1 MLRKRGREV
10 IDAEWSQQQ
19 FDPGAWIFVLLERAP
34 CTTGREQQFHLGLKF
49 AADDRC
55 SSNLLAAVPAP
66 DYGSSMDARTRK
78 QQQVEE
84 EHGDEAR
91 MLAEAFGAKRDRLLA
106 SLTLIAGVGVIVAI
120 PFALRAGAE
129 FFMPVTAA
137 LVVAIALVPLLEWFE
152 RRGMP
157 PKGAAGLCVLLFL
170 AVAIFAVGS
179 IVIPARDW
187 VARVPGNIPKV
198 RATLEPV
205 IQIYKHL
212 DRFIDRTVSQIA
224 VTQEQTRAVR
234 IETPNSMSSLLISSA
249 PHLLIQL
256 FFALLV
262 IFFFL
267 AGWTAM
273 RKKTIVSR
281 GSFEGALTTARVIQQ
296 VVDATS
302 TYLGTITLINI
313 GLGALTATA
322 LWLLGMPSPV
332 MWGGI
337 VAVANYIPYLGPIV
351 CALLLFAAGLM
362 SFPDVW
368 GALLPPAVFIGF
380 HLVEANFF
388 TPMVV
393 GHRLTIS
400 PLSILVSL
408 SFWAWVWGTTGAL
421 LAVPLLIIMKTIFSA
436 AGTPDIAG
444 FLFEH
449 GTLTHIGDDAEEEV
463 EEREMQ
469 PAMVDTPK
477 TLS

>member
-1 MLRKRGREV
+1 
-10 IDAEWSQQQ
+10 
-19 FDPGAWIFVLLERAP
+19 
-34 CTTGREQQFHLGLKF
+34 
-49 AADDRC
+49 
-55 SSNLLAAVPAP
+55 
-66 DYGSSMDARTRK
+66 MDARTRK
-78 QQQVEE
+78 HQQVVEE
-84 EHGDEAR
+84 SSDEAR
-91 MLAEAFGAKRDRLLA
+91 VLAETITVKRDRLLA
-106 SLTLIAGVGVIVAI
+106 SLTLIAGIGMVVAL

-152 RRGMP
+152 RRGIP
-157 PKGAAGLCVLLFL
+157 SKPSAALCVIIFLLLGLF
-170 AVAIFAVGS
+170 AIGS
-179 IVIPARDW
+179 IVIPAADW
-187 VARVPGNIPKV
+187 VAQIPSKIPKV
-198 RATLEPV
+198 RSTLEPV
-205 IQIYKHL
+205 LDLYKNL
-212 DRFIDRTVSQIA
+212 DKFIDRTASQIA
-224 VTQEQTRAVR
+224 ITQEQTRAVR

-302 TYLGTITLINI
+302 TYLGTITLINVA
-313 GLGALTATA
+313 LGGLTAA
-322 LWLLGMPSPV
+322 VLWWLGMPSPI

-337 VAVANYIPYLGPIV
+337 VAVANYIPYLGPIA
-351 CALLLFAAGLM
+351 CALLLFFGGLM
-362 SFPDVW
+362 TYPDVW
-368 GALLPPAVFIGF
+368 GALMPPAAFISF
-380 HLVEANFF
+380 HLIEANFF
-388 TPMVV
+388 TPLVV

-400 PLSILVSL
+400 PLSILISL
-408 SFWAWVWGTTGAL
+408 SFWAWIWGTTGAL

-449 GTLTHIGDDAEEEV
+449 GTLTHAGEADEEEV
-463 EEREMQ
+463 EDRQELQ

-477 TLS
+477 RPS

>member
-1 MLRKRGREV
+1 
-10 IDAEWSQQQ
+10 
-19 FDPGAWIFVLLERAP
+19 
-34 CTTGREQQFHLGLKF
+34 
-49 AADDRC
+49 
-55 SSNLLAAVPAP
+55 
-66 DYGSSMDARTRK
+66 MDARTNK
-78 QQQVEE
+78 PSQV
-84 EHGDEAR
+84 DDDVADDAR
-91 MLAEAFGAKRDRLLA
+91 LIAETISIKRDRLLA
-106 SLTLIAGVGVIVAI
+106 SLTLIAGIGLVIMI

-137 LVVAIALVPLLEWFE
+137 LVVAIALVPMLEWFE
-152 RRGMP
+152 RRGIP
-157 PKGAAGLCVLLFL
+157 AKASAGLCVVLFL
-170 AVAIFAVGS
+170 ALAMFAIGS
-179 IVIPARDW
+179 IVIPATDW
-187 VARVPGNIPKV
+187 VAQVPTKISKV
-198 RATLEPV
+198 RDALEPV
-205 IQIYKHL
+205 IRLYKHL
-212 DRFIDRTVSQIA
+212 DRWIERATSQIA
-224 VTQEQTRAVR
+224 IAPVQKTPTVNVEQ
-234 IETPNSMSSLLISSA
+234 PHSMLGLLTSSA

-273 RKKTIVSR
+273 RKKAIVTR

-313 GLGALTATA
+313 GLGALTALV
-322 LWLLGMPSPV
+322 LWFLGMPSPV

-351 CALLLFAAGLM
+351 CALLLFVGGLM
-362 SFPDVW
+362 TYPDIW
-368 GALLPPAVFIGF
+368 GAMLPPAAFISF
-380 HLVEANFF
+380 HLIEANFF

-449 GTLTHIGDDAEEEV
+449 GTLTHAGEADEEEI
-463 EEREMQ
+463 EERQELE

-477 TLS
+477 PRT

>member
-1 MLRKRGREV
+1 
-10 IDAEWSQQQ
+10 
-19 FDPGAWIFVLLERAP
+19 
-34 CTTGREQQFHLGLKF
+34 
-49 AADDRC
+49 
-55 SSNLLAAVPAP
+55 
-66 DYGSSMDARTRK
+66 MDARTRK
-78 QQQVEE
+78 NHHVDDEAA
-84 EHGDEAR
+84 DEAR
-91 MLAEAFGAKRDRLLA
+91 VLAETITVKRDRLLA
-106 SLTLIAGVGVIVAI
+106 SLTLIAGMGLIVAM

-137 LVVAIALVPLLEWFE
+137 LVIAVALVPLLEWFE
-152 RRGMP
+152 RRGVP
-157 PKGAAGLCVLLFL
+157 SKLSAGLCVIVFL
-170 AVAIFAVGS
+170 MLAIFAIGS
-179 IVIPARDW
+179 IVVPATDW
-187 VARVPGNIPKV
+187 VAQVPSKIPKV

-205 IQIYKHL
+205 LDLYKNL
-212 DRFIDRTVSQIA
+212 DRFIANTTSQIA
-224 VTQEQTRAVR
+224 ISQEQTRAVR
-234 IETPNSMSSLLISSA
+234 IETPNSMLGLLTSSA
-249 PHLLIQL
+249 PHLMIQL

-313 GLGALTATA
+313 GLGALTAAA
-322 LWLLGMPSPV
+322 LWWLGMPSPV

-337 VAVANYIPYLGPIV
+337 VAVLNYIPYLGPIV
-351 CALLLFAAGLM
+351 CALLLFLGGLM
-362 SFPDVW
+362 TFSDVW
-368 GALLPPAVFIGF
+368 GALLPPAAFISF
-380 HLVEANFF
+380 HLIEANFF

-400 PLSILVSL
+400 PLSILISL

-421 LAVPLLIIMKTIFSA
+421 LAVPLLIIMKTVFSA

-449 GTLTHIGDDAEEEV
+449 GTLTHVGDPDEEE
-463 EEREMQ
+463 EDEKREME
-469 PAMVDTPK
+469 PAMVDTPE
-477 TLS
+477 TPS

>member
-1 MLRKRGREV
+1 
-10 IDAEWSQQQ
+10 
-19 FDPGAWIFVLLERAP
+19 
-34 CTTGREQQFHLGLKF
+34 
-49 AADDRC
+49 
-55 SSNLLAAVPAP
+55 
-66 DYGSSMDARTRK
+66 
-78 QQQVEE
+78 
-84 EHGDEAR
+84 
-91 MLAEAFGAKRDRLLA
+91 MLAETITAKRDRLLA
-106 SLTLIAGVGVIVAI
+106 SLTLIAGLGLIVGL
-120 PFALRAGAE
+120 PFALRTGAE

-152 RRGMP
+152 RRGIP
-157 PKGAAGLCVLLFL
+157 PKAAAGLCVLVFLLF
-170 AVAIFAVGS
+170 AMFAIGS
-179 IVIPARDW
+179 ILVPATDW
-187 VARVPGNIPKV
+187 IAQVPTKITKV
-198 RATLEPV
+198 RSALEPV
-205 IQIYKHL
+205 FDLYKNL
-212 DRFIDRTVSQIA
+212 DRFIDKTVSQIEVA
-224 VTQEQTRAVR
+224 GSQASQTRAVR
-234 IETPNSMSSLLISSA
+234 IETPNSMLGLLTSSA

-313 GLGALTATA
+313 GLGALTALV
-322 LWLLGMPSPV
+322 LWWLGMPSAV

-351 CALLLFAAGLM
+351 AALLLFLGGLM
-362 SFPDVW
+362 TYPDIW
-368 GALLPPAVFIGF
+368 GAMLPPAAFISF
-380 HLVEANFF
+380 HLIEANFF

-400 PLSILVSL
+400 PLSILISL

-449 GTLTHIGDDAEEEV
+449 GTLTHVGDPNEEE
-463 EEREMQ
+463 EDERQEMQ

-477 TLS
+477 HPS

>member
-1 MLRKRGREV
+1 MV
-10 IDAEWSQQQ
+10 DALDSKSSSLTGVSVRVG
-19 FDPGAWIFVLLERAP
+19 PGAPKPAI
-34 CTTGREQQFHLGLKF
+34 
-49 AADDRC
+49 
-55 SSNLLAAVPAP
+55 SLAARGGGRYAP
-66 DYGSSMDARTRK
+66 PMDARTRK
-78 QQQVEE
+78 HQQI
-84 EHGDEAR
+84 DDDTADDAR
-91 MLAEAFGAKRDRLLA
+91 MLAETITAKRDRLLA
-106 SLTLIAGVGVIVAI
+106 SLTLIAGVGLIVVM

-152 RRGMP
+152 RRGIP
-157 PKGAAGLCVLLFL
+157 SKSAAGLCVLIFL
-170 AVAIFAVGS
+170 SIAIFAIGS
-179 IVIPARDW
+179 IVVPASDW
-187 VARVPGNIPKV
+187 VAQVPTKISKV
-198 RATLEPV
+198 RTELEPV
-205 IQIYKHL
+205 FDLYKNL
-212 DRFIDRTVSQIA
+212 DRFVGRIANQIEINHASHARTVTI
-224 VTQEQTRAVR
+224 EQ
-234 IETPNSMSSLLISSA
+234 PSSVMGLLATSA

-256 FFALLV
+256 FFSLLV

-313 GLGALTATA
+313 GLGGLTALV
-322 LWLLGMPSPV
+322 LWWLGMPSPV

-351 CALLLFAAGLM
+351 AALLLFLGGLM
-362 SFPDVW
+362 TYPDIW
-368 GALLPPAVFIGF
+368 GALLPPAAFIGF

-388 TPMVV
+388 TPLVV

-400 PLSILVSL
+400 PLSILISL
-408 SFWAWVWGTTGAL
+408 SFWAWIWGTTGAL

-449 GTLTHIGDDAEEEV
+449 GTLTHAGDPDEEE
-463 EEREMQ
+463 EDERQELQ
-469 PAMVDTPK
+469 PAMVDTSRPR
-477 TLS
+477 T

>member
-1 MLRKRGREV
+1 
-10 IDAEWSQQQ
+10 
-19 FDPGAWIFVLLERAP
+19 
-34 CTTGREQQFHLGLKF
+34 
-49 AADDRC
+49 
-55 SSNLLAAVPAP
+55 
-66 DYGSSMDARTRK
+66 MDARTPRH
-78 QQQVEE
+78 QAVDEPAGGTQV
-84 EHGDEAR
+84 
-91 MLAEAFGAKRDRLLA
+91 LAETITVKRDRLLA
-106 SLTLIAGVGVIVAI
+106 SLTLIAGIGLIVGL
-120 PFALRAGAE
+120 PFALREGAE

-137 LVVAIALVPLLEWFE
+137 LVVAVALVPLLEWFE
-152 RRGMP
+152 RRGIP
-157 PKGAAGLCVLLFL
+157 SKASAGLCVLIFLGLALF
-170 AVAIFAVGS
+170 AIGS
-179 IVIPARDW
+179 IVVPASEW
-187 VARVPGNIPKV
+187 VAQVPSKIPKV
-198 RATLEPV
+198 RVTLEPV
-205 IQIYKHL
+205 IQLYKHL
-212 DRFIDRTVSQIA
+212 DRWISRATSQIAIAPNQPNRTVSI
-224 VTQEQTRAVR
+224 EQPHSALGMLT
-234 IETPNSMSSLLISSA
+234 SSA

-273 RKKTIVSR
+273 RKKAIVTR

-302 TYLGTITLINI
+302 TYLGTITLINV
-313 GLGALTATA
+313 GLGTLTAGA

-351 CALLLFAAGLM
+351 CALLLFAGGLM
-362 SFPDVW
+362 AYADIW
-368 GALLPPAVFIGF
+368 GALAPPAVFICF

-421 LAVPLLIIMKTIFSA
+421 LAVPLLIILKTIFSA

-449 GTLTHIGDDAEEEV
+449 GTLTHAGDPDEEE
-463 EEREMQ
+463 EDERQELQ
-469 PAMVDTPK
+469 PAMVDTSRPR
-477 TLS
+477 S